1 MPLGRALLY
10 TGEMPRPAYPG
21 DIIAG
26 GESVN
31 NVLNTNGA
39 GTWTGALIA
48 TGNIRRTVVGAG
60 YTDTTDTAQNII
72 AALGGNVPGANVVPG
87 TSFRLRFQ
95 NTIAF
100 ALTLAYGRGCKTGVG
115 VVTCA
120 ASLVREYLVTVL
132 NATPEVTLSGTFAN
146 ANAAVTF
153 TLPPNMTAFP
163 LGASDNPQGLLITPG
178 QTITDNTTGGN
189 ITAATTVAG
198 VTQGQGGVIGV
209 VMSAV
214 AAGASAAAPG
224 DSLTF
229 SPTITF
235 DGMGTLGL

>member
-1 MPLGRALLY
+1 MSLGRALLY

-26 GESVN
+26 GESIN
-31 NVLNTNGA
+31 NVLSTNGA
-39 GTWTGALIA
+39 GVWTAALIA

-72 AALGGNVPGANVVPG
+72 AALGGASPAAMIVPG

-100 ALTLAYGRGCKTGVG
+100 ALTLAFGRGVKAGVG
-115 VVTCA
+115 VTTCA
-120 ASLVREYLVTVL
+120 ASLVREYLFTVL
-132 NATPEVTLSGTFAN
+132 SATPEVTLSATFAN

-163 LGASDNPQGLLITPG
+163 LGAADNPQGLLITPG

-189 ITAATTVAG
+189 ITAGTTVAG
-198 VTQGQGGVIGV
+198 VTQGQGGIIGV

-214 AAGASAAAPG
+214 SAGVSAAAPG

-229 SPTITF
+229 SPTITI

>member
-1 MPLGRALLY
+1 MSLGRALLY

-26 GESVN
+26 GESIN
-31 NVLNTNGA
+31 NVLSTNGA

-72 AALGGNVPGANVVPG
+72 AALGGNSPAAMIAPG

-95 NTIAF
+95 NTVAF
-100 ALTLAYGRGCKTGVG
+100 ILTLAFGRGVKAGVG
-115 VVTCA
+115 VTTCA
-120 ASLVREYLVTVL
+120 ASLVREYLFTVL
-132 NATPEVTLSGTFAN
+132 NATPEVTVQGTFAN

-153 TLPPNMTAFP
+153 TLPPGMTGFP
-163 LGASDNPQGLLITPG
+163 LGSADNPQGLLITPG

-189 ITAATTVAG
+189 ITAGTTVAG
-198 VTQGQGGVIGV
+198 VTQGQAGIIGV
-209 VMSAV
+209 TMSAV
-214 AAGASAAAPG
+214 SAGASAAAPG

-229 SPTITF
+229 SPTITI